1 MVTSQLRNKWGLIT
15 QPTLSSDHV
24 FELNEWVRH
33 LIDEAEKNGDVCKR
47 KRFLAL
53 RADLQ

>member
-1 MVTSQLRNKWGLIT
+1 MQS
-15 QPTLSSDHV
+15 TLSSDYV

-33 LIDEAEKNGDVCKR
+33 MIDEAEKNGDAGKR
-47 KRFLAL
+47 KRFLVL

>member
-1 MVTSQLRNKWGLIT
+1 M
-15 QPTLSSDHV
+15 QPTLSSDYL
-24 FELNEWVRH
+24 FELNEWVQVM
-33 LIDEAEKNGDVCKR
+33 IDEAEKNGDVRKR

>member
-1 MVTSQLRNKWGLIT
+1 VIWLLQS
-15 QPTLSSDHV
+15 TLNRDYV

-33 LIDEAEKNGDVCKR
+33 IIDEAEKNGDVR
-47 KRFLAL
+47 KREHFLAL

>member
-1 MVTSQLRNKWGLIT
+1 ME
-15 QPTLSSDHV
+15 PTSSDDYL

-33 LIDEAEKNGDVCKR
+33 MINEAERNGDVCKR

-53 RADLQ
+53 RADLL